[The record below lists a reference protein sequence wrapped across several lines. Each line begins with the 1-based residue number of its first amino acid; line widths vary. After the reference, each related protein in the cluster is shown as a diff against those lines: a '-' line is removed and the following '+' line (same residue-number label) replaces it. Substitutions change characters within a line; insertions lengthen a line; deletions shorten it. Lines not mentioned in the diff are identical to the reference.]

1 MIGIDDPAAPWQ
13 AAAMT
18 GAVVMALAVLGW
30 FGLRE
35 TYGTSLDWTE
45 D

>member
-1 MIGIDDPAAPWQ
+1 
-13 AAAMT
+13 MT

-45 D
+45 E